1 MKKYI
6 YSIALCLLAFAVS
19 CQQQMNEVRQ
29 DIQILENSTVYEWV
43 VKYMDADEPKPFELI
58 PNGTHESNYS
68 YRLVCK
74 DYGLFKIHV
83 YGNYMGQTIA
93 YGQLNVVAIP

>member
-29 DIQILENSTVYEWV
+29 DIQILENSTLGKSVFYTA
-43 VKYMDADEPKPFELI
+43 DDEPLTFLP
-58 PNGTHESNYS
+58 SRDS
-68 YRLVCK
+68 SA
-74 DYGLFKIHV
+74 
-83 YGNYMGQTIA
+83 M
-93 YGQLNVVAIP
+93 